1 MNQENELPRMLLNAD
16 QLEQLDELLIQLGT
30 DEDEDADLFIA
41 LGYITARAMEPQ
53 ETRAADWLHSLFAT
67 EPPSSDAREQLL
79 QLLDEAA
86 RSARQG
92 FYQGGGIELPFET
105 DWDEDSEGFIGDWC
119 AGFMQAVFEQEEL
132 WLANQ
137 EQDIAELL
145 LPLMALSGLFSEEE
159 DFAEMEEDD
168 ALMAQFARQLPELLL
183 DIYCQLNAPEEKPRT
198 PPARS
203 KKSSKNRRR

>member
-1 MNQENELPRMLLNAD
+1 MNQENELPRMLLNTD

-53 ETRAADWLHSLFAT
+53 DSTATDWLPSLLATTPPAGAAADQLQ
-67 EPPSSDAREQLL
+67 QLL
-79 QLLDEAA
+79 EEAS

-92 FYQGGGIELPFET
+92 FYQGGGIELPFDT
-105 DWDEDSEGFIGDWC
+105 DLDEDTEGFIGDWC
-119 AGFMQAVFEQEEL
+119 AGFMQAVFEQEDL
-132 WLANQ
+132 WLGNQ

-159 DFAEMEEDD
+159 DFAEMEEDQ
-168 ALMAQFARQLPELLL
+168 ALMTQFARQLPELLL

-198 PPARS
+198 PPARNN
-203 KKSSKNRRR
+203 KSSKNRRR